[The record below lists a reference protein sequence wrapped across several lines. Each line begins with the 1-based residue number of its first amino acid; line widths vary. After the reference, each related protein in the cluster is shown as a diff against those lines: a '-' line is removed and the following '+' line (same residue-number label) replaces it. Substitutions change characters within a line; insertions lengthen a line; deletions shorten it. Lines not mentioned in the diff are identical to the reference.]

1 MKADLSDRLSQHF
14 QRGRIVLDQRHV
26 VAVLGA
32 LGQRRHHGVGFLQ
45 EAAVLP
51 VSGFVSD
58 ELLRKRFGDVTS
70 FSRAT
75 TRGRYVSA
83 VCHLEDD
90 FVLLN
95 PLQGLL

>member
-1 MKADLSDRLSQHF
+1 MKPDLSDRLSQHF
-14 QRGRIVLDQRHV
+14 QRGRIVLDHRDV

-32 LGQRRHHGVGFLQ
+32 LGEGGHHGVGFLQ

-51 VSGFVSD
+51 ISGFVSD
-58 ELLRKRFGDVTS
+58 ELLKKKVWDVTS
-70 FSRAT
+70 FLRQPLEGAAC
-75 TRGRYVSA
+75 RR
-83 VCHLEDD
+83 CHLEDD